1 MSVFLF
7 PPWGGLVMKRRWGIA
22 TVALALVIAIPAV
35 AGSGAGKCTQDT
47 QTCLN
52 TFSKYASKGWLGLD
66 YDKSSATHAVKKVAP
81 GGPAEAAGFK
91 AGDVLV
97 SMNGVAMTAEKE
109 ALKKAK
115 GEWAV
120 GQTVAY
126 GVKRGD
132 QDLTLSVKLAPM
144 PSEVFASMVGDHMV
158 SNHMAAPTAAAV
170 SK

>member
-1 MSVFLF
+1 
-7 PPWGGLVMKRRWGIA
+7 MKRRLGFA
-22 TVALALVIAIPAV
+22 TAALAVAIAAPV
-35 AGSGAGKCTQDT
+35 FAGSGAGKCTQET
-47 QTCLN
+47 QVCLN
-52 TFSKYASKGWLGLD
+52 NFSKYASKGWVGLE
-66 YDKSSATHAVKKVAP
+66 YDKSAATHAVKRVTP

-97 SMNGVAMTAEKE
+97 SLNGVAMTAEKE

-132 QDLTLSVKLAPM
+132 QDLTLNVKLAAM